1 MKSPRKLVCAQHRQR
16 KCRRNSSRVRQP
28 LFSSIYLIKLSPFP
42 ISNKSLTENLIFL
55 PLNYFFLAKV
65 IKGMVGRNGVSKA
78 SALQL
83 LTFEILTYCLSN
95 TDYFEM
101 RLTFRERLNTQIL
114 ESILIYKH

>member
-1 MKSPRKLVCAQHRQR
+1 
-16 KCRRNSSRVRQP
+16 
-28 LFSSIYLIKLSPFP
+28 
-42 ISNKSLTENLIFL
+42 
-55 PLNYFFLAKV
+55 
-65 IKGMVGRNGVSKA
+65 MVGRNGVSKA